1 MTGATPT
8 FNRLHMSRLPAC
20 PNFSH
25 PWNLPPDEAA
35 RLQRRLA
42 DHILRQPLT
51 GPVTTVAGVDAAY
64 KKSVA
69 RAAAVVLSYPGLE
82 PLAEVVVEQP
92 VAYPYVPGLLAF
104 REGPAVL
111 AALDRLTLRPD
122 VVLVDGQGEAHPR
135 GCGLACHVG
144 LLAGL
149 PTIGCAKTLFFG
161 SFTEPGPRRGSCSA
175 LTNAG
180 RTIGA
185 VVRTRSRVAPLYV
198 SVGHRV
204 SLTDSIRMVL
214 SGCRGVRRPEALRR
228 ADRLAA
234 FPI

>member
-1 MTGATPT
+1 MKRMTAFTDLT
-8 FNRLHMSRLPAC
+8 
-20 PNFSH
+20 H
-25 PWNLPPDEAA
+25 PWDLLPDEAA

-42 DHILRQPLT
+42 ARILSQPLT
-51 GPVTTVAGVDAAY
+51 APVTTVAGVDTAY
-64 KKSVA
+64 KNSVA

-82 PLAEVVVEQP
+82 LLAEAVVEQP
-92 VAYPYVPGLLAF
+92 VAFPYVPGLLAF

-111 AALDRLTLRPD
+111 AALARLAVRPD
-122 VVLVDGQGEAHPR
+122 LVLVDGQGEAHPR

-144 LLAGL
+144 LLANL
-149 PTIGCAKTLFFG
+149 PTIGCAKTLLFG
-161 SFTEPGPRRGSCSA
+161 SFTEPGPQRGSCS
-175 LTNAG
+175 LLKNAG

-185 VVRTRSRVAPLYV
+185 VVRTRTRVAPLFV

-214 SGCRGVRRPEALRR
+214 SGCRGMRRPEALRR

-234 FPI
+234 FSKSTAAEGCSREQ